1 MKCYTPL
8 DLQAMDRYHRANFV
22 NCLSGF
28 KPATLIV
35 TQDAAGLSNVALFT
49 NIVHLGAD
57 PTLIGFVNRPK
68 EATPHT
74 LKNIEST
81 GFFTMN
87 HVAKG
92 QIEAAHQTSAKYPDG
107 VSEFDHVELNELMR
121 PEFTIPFV
129 DRSPVQLGMKLI
141 DIMPI
146 KHNGTYLVIG
156 ELACAFLDDSNVA
169 ADGFIDLAEAG
180 SLSTLGLQGYYQP
193 KFVQKLGYARPTA

>member
-8 DLQAMDRYHRANFV
+8 DLQAMDRYQRANFV
-22 NCLSGF
+22 NCLGGF

-35 TQDAAGLSNVALFT
+35 TQNQSGLSNVALFT

-57 PTLIGFVNRPK
+57 PALIGFINRPK

-74 LKNIEST
+74 LANIEST

-87 HVAKG
+87 HVG
-92 QIEAAHQTSAKYPDG
+92 IDQLEAAHQTSAKYPDG
-107 VSEFDHVELNELMR
+107 VSEFDHVALTEHARL
-121 PEFTIPFV
+121 EFSVPFV
-129 DRSPVQLGMKLI
+129 AGSPVQLGMKLV

-156 ELACAFLDDSNVA
+156 ELACAFLDESHVA
-169 ADGFIDLAEAG
+169 TDGFIDLAEAG
-180 SLSTLGLQGYYQP
+180 SLAVSGLQGYYQP
-193 KFVQKLGYARPTA
+193 KFLQKLGYARP

>member
-1 MKCYTPL
+1 MKCYTPV
-8 DLQAMDRYHRANFV
+8 DLQTMDRYQRANFV

-28 KPATLIV
+28 KPTTLIV
-35 TQDAAGLSNVALFT
+35 TQNQAGLSNVALFT

-57 PTLIGFVNRPK
+57 PTLIGFINRPK

-74 LKNIEST
+74 LANIEST

-87 HVAKG
+87 HVAKD

-107 VSEFDHVELNELMR
+107 VSEFDHVNLTEQVR
-121 PEFTIPFV
+121 PEFSIPFV
-129 DRSPVQLGMKLI
+129 ARSPVQLGFKLV

-156 ELACAFLDDSNVA
+156 ELVCAFLDESNVA
-169 ADGFIDLAEAG
+169 PDGFIDLAAAG
-180 SLSTLGLQGYYQP
+180 SISTLGLQGYCQSEII
-193 KFVQKLGYARPTA
+193 QKLGYARP

>member
-1 MKCYTPL
+1 MKCYTPF
-8 DLQAMDRYHRANFV
+8 DLQAMDRYQRANFV
-22 NCLSGF
+22 NCLGGF

-35 TQDAAGLSNVALFT
+35 TQNQSGLSNVALFT

-57 PTLIGFVNRPK
+57 PALIGFINRPK

-74 LKNIEST
+74 LANIEST

-87 HVAKG
+87 HVG
-92 QIEAAHQTSAKYPDG
+92 IDQFEAAHQTSAKYPEG
-107 VSEFDHVELNELMR
+107 VSEFDHVALTAQVR
-121 PEFTIPFV
+121 PEFSVPFV
-129 DRSPVQLGMKLI
+129 AGSPVQVGLKLV

-156 ELACAFLDDSNVA
+156 ELACAFLDESHVA

-180 SLSTLGLQGYYQP
+180 SLAVSGLQGYYQP
-193 KFVQKLGYARPTA
+193 KFLQKLGYARP

>member
-8 DLQAMDRYHRANFV
+8 DLQAMDRYQRANFV
-22 NCLSGF
+22 NCLGGF

-35 TQDAAGLSNVALFT
+35 TQNQSGLSNVALFT

-57 PTLIGFVNRPK
+57 PALIGFINRPK

-74 LKNIEST
+74 LANIEST

-87 HVAKG
+87 HVG
-92 QIEAAHQTSAKYPDG
+92 IDQFEAAHQTSAKYPEG
-107 VSEFDHVELNELMR
+107 VSEFDHVALTEHARL
-121 PEFTIPFV
+121 EFSVPFV
-129 DRSPVQLGMKLI
+129 AGSPVQLGMKLV

-156 ELACAFLDDSNVA
+156 ELACAFLDESHVA
-169 ADGFIDLAEAG
+169 TDGFIDLAEEG
-180 SLSTLGLQGYYQP
+180 SLAVSGLQGYYQP
-193 KFVQKLGYARPTA
+193 KFLQKLGYARP

>member
-8 DLQAMDRYHRANFV
+8 DLQAMDRYQRANFV
-22 NCLSGF
+22 NCLGGF

-57 PTLIGFVNRPK
+57 PTLIGFINRPK

-81 GFFTMN
+81 GLFTMN
-87 HVAKG
+87 HVTLN

-107 VSEFDHVELNELMR
+107 VFEFDHVALTEQVR
-121 PEFTIPFV
+121 SEFSVPFV
-129 DRSPVQLGMKLI
+129 AGSPVQLGMKLV

-156 ELACAFLDDSNVA
+156 ELVCAFLDESNVA
-169 ADGFIDLAEAG
+169 TDGFIDLAEAG
-180 SLSTLGLQGYYQP
+180 SLAVSGLQGYYQP
-193 KFVQKLGYARPTA
+193 KFLQKLGYARPKA

>member
-1 MKCYTPL
+1 MKCYTPV

-28 KPATLIV
+28 KPTTLIV
-35 TQDAAGLSNVALFT
+35 TQDQTGLSNVAMFT

-57 PTLIGFVNRPK
+57 PALIGFINRPK

-74 LKNIEST
+74 LANIEST

-87 HVAKG
+87 HIVRS

-107 VSEFDHVELNELMR
+107 VSEFDHVNLTEQVR
-121 PEFTIPFV
+121 PEFSIPFV
-129 DRSPVQLGMKLI
+129 AGSPVQLGFKLA

-146 KHNGTYLVIG
+146 QHNGTYLVIG
-156 ELACAFLDDSNVA
+156 ELVCAFVDESNVA
-169 ADGFIDLAEAG
+169 SDGFIDLTAAG
-180 SLSTLGLQGYYQP
+180 SISTLGLQGYCQSEII
-193 KFVQKLGYARPTA
+193 QKLGYARP

>member
-8 DLQAMDRYHRANFV
+8 DLQAMDRYQRANFV
-22 NCLSGF
+22 NCLGGF

-35 TQDAAGLSNVALFT
+35 TQNQSGLSNVALFT

-57 PTLIGFVNRPK
+57 PALIGFINRPK

-74 LKNIEST
+74 LANIEST

-87 HVAKG
+87 HVG
-92 QIEAAHQTSAKYPDG
+92 IDQFEAAHQTSAKYPEG
-107 VSEFDHVELNELMR
+107 VSEFDHVALTEQVR
-121 PEFTIPFV
+121 PEFSVPFV
-129 DRSPVQLGMKLI
+129 AGSPVQLGLKLV

-156 ELACAFLDDSNVA
+156 ELACAFLDESHVA

-180 SLSTLGLQGYYQP
+180 SLAVSGLQGYYQP
-193 KFVQKLGYARPTA
+193 KFLLNLGYARP